1 MTITMLEQTSLEIPS
16 SIGKKFF
23 TTLIFGLEFSALLLL
38 LGNGGNIPW
47 FPPFLVFSLIGISM
61 AAVLFF
67 PLIWH
72 FLEKKQRINSAKI
85 YGFLYSS
92 IRYCIAF
99 TIAAFGWKKFYGLQ
113 FIVPS
118 EIASMPMN
126 QQTGE
131 WLTWFYFGYS
141 HTFGIIIAL
150 IQIVGGY
157 LLLFRKTLLI
167 GAIILFS
174 LLFNLT
180 LINIFYQ
187 MNAGAL
193 LQSVLLSIGVL
204 FLILLDYKKLVVFFL
219 KTKSNLPSLN
229 FRSRILK
236 NILRI
241 SAIVLSLLFTIY
253 LKSLVK

>member
-1 MTITMLEQTSLEIPS
+1 MLEQTSLEIPS

>member
-1 MTITMLEQTSLEIPS
+1 MLEQSSLEIQN
-16 SIGKKFF
+16 SIWKKFF
-23 TTLIFGLEFSALLLL
+23 TTLILGLEFSALLLL

-47 FPPFLVFSLIGISM
+47 FPPVLVFSLIGISLSS
-61 AAVLFF
+61 VLFF

-72 FLEKKQRINSAKI
+72 FLEKKQKINSTKI

-113 FIVPS
+113 FIVPA

-126 QQTGE
+126 RQTGE

-141 HTFGIIIAL
+141 HTFGIIVAI

-157 LLLFRKTLLI
+157 LLLFRNTSLI
-167 GAIILFS
+167 GAIILFA

-180 LINIFYQ
+180 LINIFYH
-187 MNAGAL
+187 MNPGAL
-193 LQSVLLSIGVL
+193 LQSVLLTIGVL
-204 FLILLDYKKLVVFFL
+204 FLILLDYKKLAVFFL

-229 FRSRILK
+229 FENGLLK

-253 LKSLVK
+253 LKSLMR

>member
-1 MTITMLEQTSLEIPS
+1 MLQQPSLEIPN
-16 SIGKKFF
+16 SIGKKIF
-23 TTLIFGLEFSALLLL
+23 TFLILALEFSALLLL

-47 FPPFLVFSLIGISM
+47 FPSVLVFSLIGISL

-72 FLEKKQRINSAKI
+72 FLEKKQKINSTKT

-99 TIAAFGWKKFYGLQ
+99 NIAAFGWKKFYGLQ
-113 FIVPS
+113 FIVPT
-118 EIASMPMN
+118 EISNMPMN
-126 QQTGE
+126 RQTGE

-141 HTFGIIIAL
+141 HTFGIIMAV

-193 LQSVLLSIGVL
+193 LQSVLLTIGVL
-204 FLILLDYKKLVVFFL
+204 FLILLDYDRLIAFFL
-219 KTKSNLPSLN
+219 KTKSNLPSPN
-229 FRSRILK
+229 FRSSILK
-236 NILRI
+236 NILRL

-253 LKSLVK
+253 LKALMK

>member
-1 MTITMLEQTSLEIPS
+1 MSEQSNSRISNSIWKKISTS
-16 SIGKKFF
+16 
-23 TTLIFGLEFSALLLL
+23 LIFGLELSALLLL

-47 FPPFLVFSLIGISM
+47 LPPVLVFSLVGFSLLSGL
-61 AAVLFF
+61 LFPF
-67 PLIWH
+67 LWQY
-72 FLEKKQRINSAKI
+72 LEKKQKIDSVKI
-85 YGFLYSS
+85 YGFLYGS

-99 TIAAFGWKKFYGLQ
+99 SIASFGWKKFYGLQ
-113 FIVPS
+113 FIVPA
-118 EIASMPMN
+118 EISGMPMN

-141 HTFGIIIAL
+141 HAFGIIIAV
-150 IQIVGGY
+150 IQIIGGY
-157 LLLFRKTLLI
+157 LLLFRRTLLI

-174 LLFNLT
+174 LLLNLT

-193 LQSVLLSIGVL
+193 MQSVLLTIGVL
-204 FLILLDYKKLVVFFL
+204 FLILLDYDRLVAFFL

-229 FRSRILK
+229 FRSSILK
-236 NILRI
+236 NILRF

-253 LKSLVK
+253 LKLLTRA

>member
-1 MTITMLEQTSLEIPS
+1 MLEQSSLEVQN
-16 SIGKKFF
+16 SIWKKSF
-23 TTLIFGLEFSALLLL
+23 TTLILGLEFSALLLL

-47 FPPFLVFSLIGISM
+47 FPPVLVFSLIGISLFS
-61 AAVLFF
+61 VLVF

-72 FLEKKQRINSAKI
+72 FLEKKQKINSTKI

-99 TIAAFGWKKFYGLQ
+99 NIAAFGWKKFYGLQ
-113 FIVPS
+113 FIVPA
-118 EIASMPMN
+118 EISNMPMN

-141 HTFGIIIAL
+141 HTFGIIIAA

-167 GAIILFS
+167 GSVILFS

-193 LQSVLLSIGVL
+193 LQSILLTIGVL
-204 FLILLDYKKLVVFFL
+204 FLILLDYKKLVDFFL
-219 KTKSNLPSLN
+219 KAKSNLPSVN
-229 FRSRILK
+229 INSFFLK
-236 NILRI
+236 NVLRF
-241 SAIVLSLLFTIY
+241 SAIGLSLLFTMY
-253 LKSLVK
+253 LKLLMK

>member
-1 MTITMLEQTSLEIPS
+1 MTITMLEQTSLEIPN
-16 SIGKKFF
+16 SIGKKNF
-23 TTLIFGLEFSALLLL
+23 TTLILALEFSALLLL

-47 FPPFLVFSLIGISM
+47 FPPVLVFSLIGISLS
-61 AAVLFF
+61 AVLFF

-72 FLEKKQRINSAKI
+72 FLEKKQKINSAKI

-113 FIVPS
+113 FIVPT
-118 EIASMPMN
+118 EISNMPMN

-141 HTFGIIIAL
+141 HTFGAIIAV

-167 GAIILFS
+167 GAIILFF

-193 LQSVLLSIGVL
+193 LQSVLLTIGVL

-219 KTKSNLPSLN
+219 NTKSNLPSLN
-229 FRSRILK
+229 VRGGILK
-236 NILRI
+236 NILRV

>member
-1 MTITMLEQTSLEIPS
+1 MLEQISLEIPN
-16 SIGKKFF
+16 SIGKKIF

-47 FPPFLVFSLIGISM
+47 FPPFLVFSLIGISL

-72 FLEKKQRINSAKI
+72 FLEKKQKINSAKI

-113 FIVPS
+113 FIVPT
-118 EIASMPMN
+118 EISNMPMN
-126 QQTGE
+126 QQSGE

-141 HTFGIIIAL
+141 HTFGVIIAV

-174 LLFNLT
+174 LLLNLT

-193 LQSVLLSIGVL
+193 LQSVLLTIGVL
-204 FLILLDYKKLVVFFL
+204 FLILLDYKKLVVFFI

-229 FRSRILK
+229 FRSVLVK

>member
-1 MTITMLEQTSLEIPS
+1 MLEQSSLEIQN
-16 SIGKKFF
+16 SIWKKFF
-23 TTLIFGLEFSALLLL
+23 TTLILGLEFSALLLL

-47 FPPFLVFSLIGISM
+47 FPPVLVFSVIGISLFG
-61 AAVLFF
+61 VLFF

-72 FLEKKQRINSAKI
+72 LLEKKQKINSTK
-85 YGFLYSS
+85 LYSILYS
-92 IRYCIAF
+92 GIRYCIAF
-99 TIAAFGWKKFYGLQ
+99 NIAAFGWKKFYGLQ
-113 FIVPS
+113 FIVPA
-118 EIASMPMN
+118 EIADMPMN
-126 QQTGE
+126 RQTGE

-141 HTFGIIIAL
+141 HTFGIIIAM
-150 IQIVGGY
+150 IQIAGGY

-193 LQSVLLSIGVL
+193 LQSVLLTIGVW

-219 KTKSNLPSLN
+219 KTKSNLPSVNINN
-229 FRSRILK
+229 FFLK
-236 NILRI
+236 NSLRL
-241 SAIVLSLLFTIY
+241 SAIAFSLLFTMY
-253 LKSLVK
+253 LKTLMK

>member
-1 MTITMLEQTSLEIPS
+1 MLEQTSLEIPS

-23 TTLIFGLEFSALLLL
+23 TTLIFGLDFSALLLL

-47 FPPFLVFSLIGISM
+47 FPPVLVFSLIGISL

-67 PLIWH
+67 PVIWH

-126 QQTGE
+126 QQMGE

-141 HTFGIIIAL
+141 HAFGIIIAL
-150 IQIVGGY
+150 IQIMGGY

-187 MNAGAL
+187 MNVGAL
-193 LQSVLLSIGVL
+193 LQSVLLTIGVL
-204 FLILLDYKKLVVFFL
+204 FLILLDFKKLVVFFL
-219 KTKSNLPSLN
+219 KTKSNLPCLN
-229 FRSRILK
+229 VRSGILK
-236 NILRI
+236 NILRV

>member
-1 MTITMLEQTSLEIPS
+1 MLEQSSLQIQN
-16 SIGKKFF
+16 SIWKKFF
-23 TTLIFGLEFSALLLL
+23 TTLILGLEFSALLLL

-47 FPPFLVFSLIGISM
+47 FPPLLVFSLIGICLAS
-61 AAVLFF
+61 VFFF
-67 PLIWH
+67 PLLWY
-72 FLEKKQRINSAKI
+72 FLEKKQKINTTNV

-113 FIVPS
+113 FIVPK
-118 EIASMPMN
+118 EIADMPMN
-126 QQTGE
+126 RQTGE

-141 HTFGIIIAL
+141 HTFGIIIAI

-180 LINIFYQ
+180 LINVFYQ

-193 LQSVLLSIGVL
+193 LQSVLLTIGVL
-204 FLILLDYKKLVVFFL
+204 FFILLDYKKLVMFFL

-229 FRSRILK
+229 FENGILK
-236 NILRI
+236 NIIRI

-253 LKSLVK
+253 LKALMK

>member
-1 MTITMLEQTSLEIPS
+1 MLEQISLEIPN
-16 SIGKKFF
+16 SIGKKIF

-47 FPPFLVFSLIGISM
+47 FPPFLVFSLIGISL

-72 FLEKKQRINSAKI
+72 FLEKKQKINSAKI
-85 YGFLYSS
+85 YGFLYSN

-113 FIVPS
+113 FIVPT
-118 EIASMPMN
+118 EISNMPMN
-126 QQTGE
+126 QQSGE

-141 HTFGIIIAL
+141 HTFGVIIAV

-174 LLFNLT
+174 LLLNLT

-193 LQSVLLSIGVL
+193 LQSVLLTIGVL
-204 FLILLDYKKLVVFFL
+204 FLILLDYKKLVVFFI

-229 FRSRILK
+229 FRSVLVK

>member
-1 MTITMLEQTSLEIPS
+1 MLEQSSLEIQN
-16 SIGKKFF
+16 SIWKKFF
-23 TTLIFGLEFSALLLL
+23 TSLILVLEFSVLLLL

-47 FPPFLVFSLIGISM
+47 FPPVFVFSLIGISLSS
-61 AAVLFF
+61 VLFF

-72 FLEKKQRINSAKI
+72 SLEKKQKINSTKI
-85 YGFLYSS
+85 YGFLYSG

-113 FIVPS
+113 FIVPV
-118 EIASMPMN
+118 EIANMPMN
-126 QQTGE
+126 RQTGE

-141 HTFGIIIAL
+141 HTFGIIIAV
-150 IQIVGGY
+150 IQIAGGY
-157 LLLFRKTLLI
+157 LLLFRKKVLI
-167 GAIILFS
+167 GAVILFS

-193 LQSVLLSIGVL
+193 LQSVLLTIGVL
-204 FLILLDYKKLVVFFL
+204 FLIALDYKKLVGFFL
-219 KTKSNLPSLN
+219 KTKSTLPALN
-229 FRSRILK
+229 FENGILK

-241 SAIVLSLLFTIY
+241 SAIILSLLFTIY
-253 LKSLVK
+253 LKSLLK

>member
-1 MTITMLEQTSLEIPS
+1 MSEHSNPETSNSFLKKLVTSLM
-16 SIGKKFF
+16 
-23 TTLIFGLEFSALLLL
+23 FGLVFAALLLM

-47 FPPFLVFSLIGISM
+47 LPPGLVFPLVLLILLI
-61 AAVLFF
+61 VLVF
-67 PLIWH
+67 PFIWYYR
-72 FLEKKQRINSAKI
+72 EKKQKMNSRKV
-85 YGFLYSS
+85 YGFLYSG
-92 IRYCIAF
+92 IRYSLAF
-99 TIAAFGWKKFYGLQ
+99 NIAAFGWKKFYGLQ
-113 FIVPS
+113 FIVPT
-118 EIASMPMN
+118 EISNMPMN
-126 QQTGE
+126 QQSGE

-141 HTFGIIIAL
+141 HTFGIIIAV

-187 MNAGAL
+187 MNFGAL
-193 LQSVLLSIGVL
+193 LQSVLLTIGVL

-229 FRSRILK
+229 FRSGIVK
-236 NILRI
+236 DILRI

>member
-1 MTITMLEQTSLEIPS
+1 MLEQSSLENQN
-16 SIGKKFF
+16 SIWKKFF
-23 TTLIFGLEFSALLLL
+23 TSLILGLESSALFLL

-47 FPPFLVFSLIGISM
+47 FPPVLVFSLIGISLSS
-61 AAVLFF
+61 VLFF

-72 FLEKKQRINSAKI
+72 FLEKKQKINSTKI

-113 FIVPS
+113 FIVPA
-118 EIASMPMN
+118 EIANMPMN
-126 QQTGE
+126 RQTGE

-141 HTFGIIIAL
+141 HTFGIIVAT

-193 LQSVLLSIGVL
+193 LQSVLLTIGIL
-204 FLILLDYKKLVVFFL
+204 FLISLDYHRLVMFFL
-219 KTKSNLPSLN
+219 KAKANLPSLN
-229 FRSRILK
+229 LKSGILK
-236 NILRI
+236 NILRV

-253 LKSLVK
+253 LKLLAK